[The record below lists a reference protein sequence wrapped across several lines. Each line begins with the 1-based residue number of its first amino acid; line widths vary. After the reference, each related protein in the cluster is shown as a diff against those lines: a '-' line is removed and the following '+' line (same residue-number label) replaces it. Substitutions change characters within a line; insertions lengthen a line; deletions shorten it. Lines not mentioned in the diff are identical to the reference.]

1 MANVYLPEKNFED
14 ITFTQS
20 EEFKKFKEG
29 CDDERILVLLEYITK
44 LEEECLY
51 LDNKIRLSD
60 MF

>member
-20 EEFKKFKEG
+20 EEFKKFKEE

-51 LDNKIRLSD
+51 LDNKIMLCD

>member
-1 MANVYLPEKNFED
+1 MAKIYLPEKNFDD

-20 EEFKKFKEG
+20 EEFKKFKEE
-29 CDDERILVLLEYITK
+29 CDDRRILVLLEYITK

-51 LDNKIRLSD
+51 LDNKIRLAD

>member
-1 MANVYLPEKNFED
+1 MANIYLPKKNFED

-29 CDDERILVLLEYITK
+29 YDDKRILVLLEYITK

>member
-14 ITFTQS
+14 ISFTQS
-20 EEFKKFKEG
+20 EEFKKFKED